1 MWATDPHW
9 TLLMEVLG
17 HQAWRKR
24 RVHTAARR
32 QLSVVPHQQS
42 ARGLS
47 CRSMDIDLQSSHPH
61 ALVPRTLTNTRIAT
75 ATSIR
80 LMKTP
85 SSTVIVG
92 ARLGG
97 LTKFDLTPGGGA
109 AAGMLARE
117 TEEVMTTGIAG
128 KMDRLGKSGDASS

>member
-1 MWATDPHW
+1 
-9 TLLMEVLG
+9 
-17 HQAWRKR
+17 
-24 RVHTAARR
+24 
-32 QLSVVPHQQS
+32 
-42 ARGLS
+42 
-47 CRSMDIDLQSSHPH
+47 MDIDLQSSHPH

-80 LMKTP
+80 LMKIP

-109 AAGMLARE
+109 AAGMLVRE

-128 KMDRLGKSGDASS
+128 EMDRLGKSGDASS